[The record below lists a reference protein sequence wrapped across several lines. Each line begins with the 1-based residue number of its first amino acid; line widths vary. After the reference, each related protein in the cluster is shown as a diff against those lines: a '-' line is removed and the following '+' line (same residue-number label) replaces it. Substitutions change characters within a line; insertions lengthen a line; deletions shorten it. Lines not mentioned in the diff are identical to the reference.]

1 MYGIGISELALI
13 LLVLLLFFKP
23 EDIFAFIRKT
33 GQFYSRLSRLQNEM
47 EDIIKTDFDNTEK
60 DDSFGFDMDHKNNN
74 EINDS
79 KGE

>member
-33 GQFYSRLSRLQNEM
+33 GQFYRRISRLQKEM